1 MRLVAAVQAIL
12 DNALAG
18 KAPDKRQ
25 YARLLECA
33 PESLEGATIRAAG
46 DHATRKRFG
55 NQAILLGQIGVE
67 AAPLASQTVFNVGA
81 DEALREWL
89 DLMPDNRVFLVFPG
103 EGLFQFHVALRIE

>member
-1 MRLVAAVQAIL
+1 MRLDATIQAVL

-25 YARLLECA
+25 CARLLECA
-33 PESLEGATIRAAG
+33 PESLEGATIQAAG
-46 DHATRKRFG
+46 DDATRKRFG

-67 AAPLASQTVFNVGA
+67 TAPLASQTVFNVGA
-81 DEALREWL
+81 DEAFGEGL
-89 DLMPDNRVFLVFPG
+89 DPMPDNRVFLVFPG

>member
-1 MRLVAAVQAIL
+1 MRLDAAIQAVL

-18 KAPDKRQ
+18 KSPDQRQ
-25 YARLLECA
+25 CARLLECA
-33 PESLEGATIRAAG
+33 PESPKGAMIRAAG

-81 DEALREWL
+81 DEALREGL

>member
-1 MRLVAAVQAIL
+1 MRLDAAVQAIL
-12 DNALAG
+12 DITLAG

-25 YARLLECA
+25 CARLLERA
-33 PESLEGATIRAAG
+33 PESPEGAMIRAAG

-67 AAPLASQTVFNVGA
+67 AAPLASQTVFNVWPYK
-81 DEALREWL
+81 ALREGL